1 MKVCIKVELQK
12 SNVRNVYV
20 HTNDYEQADHNYL
33 YTPKNIVWFISCTV
47 VLTKCF

>member
-1 MKVCIKVELQK
+1 MKVCIKMALQK

-33 YTPKNIVWFISCTV
+33 YTKILCGLFPVQ
-47 VLTKCF
+47 LY